1 MKMQILFSYDGY
13 FFHNQTNSK
22 NEHGYTT
29 LAKFDEA
36 PLAVGG
42 AYAYTNKAETF
53 DIASNTWTEVAA
65 YPYHET

>member
-1 MKMQILFSYDGY
+1 MQILFSYDGY

-29 LAKFDEA
+29 LAKFDES

-42 AYAYTNKAETF
+42 YSSDTNKAETF
-53 DIASNTWTEVAA
+53 NISTNTWTEVAD
-65 YPYHET
+65 YPYHD